1 MTPTPPYY
9 EDDLVTLYH
18 GDSTEIANWLEADVL
33 VTDPP
38 YGRSWRQG
46 RLKDKRG
53 GYKAESASRAG
64 IVGDGSTAM
73 RDTILTMWGPDK
85 PAILFGDLM
94 LAPPTG
100 TRLTAVYAKPP
111 NSGMRGAIG
120 GLRRDLEAIYLYGRA
135 WESHLGGDSSLFST
149 HEPSMGG
156 AGGIIAKSGGHPHAK
171 PQDIMRRLITLTP
184 DTASVADPFAGSGS
198 TLVAASFLGRR
209 AIGVEC
215 EEKFCEMA
223 ASRLSQGLLDFD
235 ALMAGET

>member
-1 MTPTPPYY
+1 MTPTPYY

-18 GDSTEIANWLEADVL
+18 GDSTMITAWLEADAL

-53 GYKAESASRAG
+53 GYKAESAARAG
-64 IVGDGSTAM
+64 IVGDGSTAV

-85 PAILFGDLM
+85 PAVLFGDLM

-100 TRLTAVYAKPP
+100 TRLAAVYAKPA

-120 GLRRDLEAIYLYGRA
+120 GLRRDLEAIYLCGGT
-135 WESHLGGDSSLFST
+135 WESGLGGDSSLFST

-156 AGGIIAKSGGHPHAK
+156 RRRDHRQIRRAPARQTAGHHATPHHPH
-171 PQDIMRRLITLTP
+171 PGHCNDRGPVRRLWLHP
-184 DTASVADPFAGSGS
+184 RRRRLPRPQGDRRGVRGEVLRDGRPPPVPGAPE
-198 TLVAASFLGRR
+198 LRR
-209 AIGVEC
+209 AHG
-215 EEKFCEMA
+215 
-223 ASRLSQGLLDFD
+223 R
-235 ALMAGET
+235 